1 MRMRLEKLRADWA
14 LRPFAAAAAL
24 LLTGSAALA
33 AGGGGKP
40 VVLNPTDAW
49 NHAWVEVLWDLWI
62 VGGVFA
68 VVAVYMLIRF
78 RAKSPEQVGTAR
90 PLTLEQA
97 LAWSLVPAALF
108 MADDFLL
115 AAKGWT
121 LWNIQRTVPAGA
133 MEVKVT
139 GNQWY
144 FEYDYGNGVTDTD
157 LVVPVGKPIV
167 LRMTSNDVIHSFGLT
182 EYRLKEDIMP
192 GRITHLWF
200 LPDKPLETNVVCVE
214 FCGNSHSE
222 MFNKVKAVAQTD
234 WDGWMNK
241 KLERKKKAE
250 AGGADRADAA
260 PASPAST
267 R

>member
-1 MRMRLEKLRADWA
+1 MRKRLELI
-14 LRPFAAAAAL
+14 AAAG
-24 LLTGSAALA
+24 LLTLSSGLASAGEK
-33 AGGGGKP
+33 AGGIAS
-40 VVLNPTDAW
+40 PTHAW

-62 VGGVFA
+62 IGGVFA
-68 VVAVYMLIRF
+68 VAAVYMLIRF
-78 RAKSPEQVGTAR
+78 RARSPDQVGSAR

-115 AAKGWT
+115 AAKGWS
-121 LWNIQRTVPAGA
+121 LWNIQRTVPQGA

-157 LVVPVGKPIV
+157 LVVPVGKPVV

-200 LPDKPLETNVVCVE
+200 YPDKPLETNVVCVE

-222 MFNKVKAVAQTD
+222 MFNKVKAVAQGDFDT
-234 WDGWMNK
+234 WMGK
-241 KLERKKKAE
+241 KLAKKKAE
-250 AGGADRADAA
+250 IDTRPSGAAEA
-260 PASPAST
+260 PVTA

>member
-90 PLTLEQA
+90 PSA
-97 LAWSLVPAALF
+97 
-108 MADDFLL
+108 
-115 AAKGWT
+115 
-121 LWNIQRTVPAGA
+121 
-133 MEVKVT
+133 
-139 GNQWY
+139 
-144 FEYDYGNGVTDTD
+144 
-157 LVVPVGKPIV
+157 
-167 LRMTSNDVIHSFGLT
+167 
-182 EYRLKEDIMP
+182 
-192 GRITHLWF
+192 
-200 LPDKPLETNVVCVE
+200 
-214 FCGNSHSE
+214 CGI
-222 MFNKVKAVAQTD
+222 
-234 WDGWMNK
+234 
-241 KLERKKKAE
+241 
-250 AGGADRADAA
+250 
-260 PASPAST
+260 
-267 R
+267 

>member
-1 MRMRLEKLRADWA
+1 MRKRLELI
-14 LRPFAAAAAL
+14 AAAG
-24 LLTGSAALA
+24 LLTLSSGMASASET
-33 AGGGGKP
+33 AGRIAS
-40 VVLNPTDAW
+40 PTHAW

-62 VGGVFA
+62 IGGVFA
-68 VVAVYMLIRF
+68 VAAVYMLIRF
-78 RAKSPEQVGTAR
+78 RARSPEQVGSAR

-115 AAKGWT
+115 AAKGWS
-121 LWNIQRTVPAGA
+121 LWNIQRTVPQGA

-144 FEYDYGNGVTDTD
+144 FEYDYGNGVTDTN
-157 LVVPVGKPIV
+157 LVVPVGKPVV

-200 LPDKPLETNVVCVE
+200 YPDKPLETNVVCVE

-222 MFNKVKAVAQTD
+222 MFNKVKAVAQGD
-234 WDGWMNK
+234 FDAWMGK
-241 KLERKKKAE
+241 KLAKKKAE
-250 AGGADRADAA
+250 VDTRPSGATEA
-260 PASPAST
+260 PVTA